1 MKSQGHTGR
10 QDPAWR
16 EPASRMMWWFVEL
29 KTMCSRVGLNSDFPM
44 LDKLLHHYR
53 PQFLSL

>member
-10 QDPAWR
+10 QSPEWR

-29 KTMCSRVGLNSDFPM
+29 KTMCSRVGLNSDFPT
-44 LDKLLHHYR
+44 LDKFLHHSG
-53 PQFLSL
+53 P